1 MKGCCIPRTIEKTE
15 IFFLVSVQFLT
26 VCIEKRNF
34 KSGEQSERLIRSI
47 LRILARKLVAVASI
61 QAAPFILK
69 PDEFIFHRTISHRL
83 FHLELLDSDLPFP
96 SFWNFGSL
104 KRSRWQ
110 IWKKLAFLENRIF
123 RLKRL
128 QRSKGTM
135 LLVEKILN
143 EAWWIFHRKIANER
157 ERGGEG
163 RGSERVLIYVSSMF
177 NATRWIKVEDSAF
190 N

>member
-1 MKGCCIPRTIEKTE
+1 MKGCCIPQTIAKTE
-15 IFFLVSVQFLT
+15 IFFLVSAQFLT

-34 KSGEQSERLIRSI
+34 KRGEQSQRLIRSI

-61 QAAPFILK
+61 QAALFILK
-69 PDEFIFHRTISHRL
+69 PDEFIFHRTIGRRL
-83 FHLELLDSDLPFP
+83 FHLKLLDSDLPFP

-110 IWKKLAFLENRIF
+110 IRRKLAFLKNRIF

-143 EAWWIFHRKIANER
+143 EAW
-157 ERGGEG
+157 
-163 RGSERVLIYVSSMF
+163 
-177 NATRWIKVEDSAF
+177 
-190 N
+190 